1 MSKSNENNPH
11 LVVIPVGTQAASIEL
26 PGMYARKKMILK
38 NMWLINQANLAADD
52 TNYLQVQL
60 LSAPAGSVLAEVSS
74 KLTGGE
80 GALTKNVAK
89 AAGEQEVVLPA
100 GSSLPINV
108 VKNGT
113 GVPTLAV
120 VVLELYKV

>member
-1 MSKSNENNPH
+1 MSKSNENNCH
-11 LVVIPVGTQAASIEL
+11 VVCIPIGTQAASIEL
-26 PGMYARKKMILK
+26 PGLYARKKMVMKRMAL
-38 NMWLINQANLAADD
+38 LNQADLAADD

-60 LSAPAGSVLAEVSS
+60 LDAPAGAVLAEVSS

-80 GALTKNVAK
+80 GSLTKNVAK
-89 AAGEQEVVLPA
+89 LAGETDVVLPA
-100 GSSLPINV
+100 GSSLPVNV

-120 VVLELYKV
+120 LVLELHQL